1 MVNLPDSILAN
12 HDPRYVKFDGFYGAN
27 GSLKEHLC
35 VILHKDITAKKIY
48 YIYITSQ
55 EQNSKTFMRKNL
67 EALVEISET
76 EMSPFFANP
85 KKSFIT
91 CSKSTI
97 QDMSFLEFN
106 KTIDRIGR
114 NSNPIIFSNSIKN
127 RIIDGIRKSKT
138 IDQEFIQLVIA

>member
-1 MVNLPDSILAN
+1 
-12 HDPRYVKFDGFYGAN
+12 
-27 GSLKEHLC
+27 
-35 VILHKDITAKKIY
+35 
-48 YIYITSQ
+48 
-55 EQNSKTFMRKNL
+55 MRKNL